1 MWECCLKRFSCF
13 SLYSHRWKLCQ
24 HCLRQPFM
32 TWTILALP
40 TSFSSIQVKTKKQK
54 VYSRLGNDN
63 QVQFWLFGLFG
74 YSNLKYFNFGWD
86 LEYESTRA
94 PKARAKV
101 DTFGIEESREFLC
114 TLQAHYVFCMHLWDV
129 IIHIWS
135 YFKYPSTIKSASISL
150 HFHFLVK
157 FHKKIK
163 IWQRLAAMFVEGCLK

>member
-1 MWECCLKRFSCF
+1 MGFPIPKKGKFWSISLEHFIKHKPLFSEEWVVYVCGFSYCFCLLKLYQQNAAGKIMCSMYSVRKPLRFFYTDVGTLKKVFFSCF

-63 QVQFWLFGLFG
+63 QVQFWLFG
-74 YSNLKYFNFGWD
+74 YSNLKYFNYGWD

-94 PKARAKV
+94 PNARGRI
-101 DTFGIEESREFLC
+101 F
-114 TLQAHYVFCMHLWDV
+114 
-129 IIHIWS
+129 
-135 YFKYPSTIKSASISL
+135 
-150 HFHFLVK
+150 
-157 FHKKIK
+157 
-163 IWQRLAAMFVEGCLK
+163 